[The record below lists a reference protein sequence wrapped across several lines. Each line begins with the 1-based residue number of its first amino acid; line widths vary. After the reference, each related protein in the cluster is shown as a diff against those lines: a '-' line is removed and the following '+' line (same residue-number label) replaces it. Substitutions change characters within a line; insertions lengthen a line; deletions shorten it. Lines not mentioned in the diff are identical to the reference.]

1 MTVEEEVRVSD
12 EQLISDTC
20 TGSAEA
26 FDALY
31 ARYVHR
37 AYGIAFSI
45 CLDQDRAQEAVQDG
59 FLSAWQSS
67 ASFSAHRGSVAA
79 WLMTI
84 VRHRAID
91 ITRTNRRHTTRPTD
105 QDRLCPPTP
114 SDQVCDAVLRREA
127 DQQLHACLTRL
138 PAAQAEIIVLAFF
151 GRLSHTEIAH
161 RLDLPSGT
169 VKGRMRLGMDKLRVT
184 VEHP

>member
-12 EQLISDTC
+12 EQLISSAC
-20 TGSAEA
+20 MGSVEA

-31 ARYVHR
+31 ARYVHQ
-37 AYGIAFSI
+37 AYRIAFSI
-45 CLDQDRAQEAVQDG
+45 CLDQGRAQEAVQEG

-67 ASFSAHRGSVAA
+67 ASFSTLRGSVAA
-79 WLMTI
+79 WLLTI

-91 ITRTNRRHTTRPTD
+91 ITRTHSRHTRPMD
-105 QDRLCPPTP
+105 QDRLSATTP
-114 SDQVCDAVLRREA
+114 SDEVSDAVLRREA

-138 PAAQAEIIVLAFF
+138 PAAQAEIITLAFF

-161 RLDLPSGT
+161 RLDLPAGT